1 MIHPWHDI
9 SNLNQPEG
17 IVTGLIE
24 IPRGS
29 KVKYELDKETG
40 LIKLDRVLF
49 SSVMYPA
56 NYGFI
61 PQTLDGD
68 GDPLDILVIC
78 SEKIQSMC
86 LVDARIIGVMYM
98 LDQGEPDRKIIAVAN
113 NDVSMGHIHDIEQL
127 PPHTMHEMKRFFLD
141 YKTLENK
148 KVQIDEFGNRAQ
160 ALEVLAFCQD
170 NYNKNYAK

>member
-1 MIHPWHDI
+1 
-9 SNLNQPEG
+9 
-17 IVTGLIE
+17 
-24 IPRGS
+24 
-29 KVKYELDKETG
+29 
-40 LIKLDRVLF
+40 
-49 SSVMYPA
+49 MYPA

-148 KVQIDEFGNRAQ
+148 KVEIDEFGNRAQ